1 MEFRELKM
9 KSQLSKKEQV
19 TMKAEAK

>member
-9 KSQLSKKEQV
+9 KSQLSKKEQA